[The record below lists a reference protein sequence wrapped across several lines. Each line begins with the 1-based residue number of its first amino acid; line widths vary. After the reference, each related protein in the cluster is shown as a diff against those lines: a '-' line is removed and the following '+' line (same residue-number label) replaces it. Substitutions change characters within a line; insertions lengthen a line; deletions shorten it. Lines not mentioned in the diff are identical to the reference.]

1 MSLRQLQI
9 IVPTNRLN
17 RLEQLLDEGAC
28 IDRWEMPIEDGF
40 TLTGVLVKG
49 ADVEPLSDALF
60 EEFRHTDRFRL
71 TLMSVDATTPKVD
84 DESAPTSPSEPR
96 KTWASRLGR
105 VSREELL
112 QGIES
117 GARPNEMF
125 MIMTLLS
132 TLVACVGLTKDSA
145 AIIIGAMV
153 IAPLLGPNMAL
164 ALGSTLGY
172 LDLMKRSVQA
182 NLVGVS
188 IALSIS
194 IVYGSVML
202 SGEYNT
208 EIMARTSVDLTDIL
222 LALAAGS
229 AGAIALSS
237 GSSGTLVGVMV
248 AVALLPPTATSGMML
263 GQGELGLAGK
273 AAMLA
278 ITNIACI
285 NLSAT
290 GVFLLQG
297 VRPNTWWEAA
307 RARRSIRRALIVWVL
322 VLVVI
327 ATQIVLALRA

>member
-1 MSLRQLQI
+1 VSLRQLQI
-9 IVPTNRLN
+9 ILPTNRLVH
-17 RLEQLLDEGAC
+17 LEHLLDEGAC
-28 IDRWEMPIEDGF
+28 IDRWESPIDGGF
-40 TLTGVLVKG
+40 TLTGVLVRSK
-49 ADVEPLSDALF
+49 DVEALSDTLV
-60 EEFRHTDRFRL
+60 EEFRHAERFRL
-71 TLMSVDATTPKVD
+71 TLLSVEATTPKVEQ
-84 DESAPTSPSEPR
+84 DEPAPATTTPK

-112 QGIES
+112 EDIES

-182 NLVGVS
+182 NLVGVT
-188 IALSIS
+188 IALVIS
-194 IVYGSVML
+194 ITYGAFML
-202 SGEYNT
+202 SGEYNG
-208 EIMARTSVDLTDIL
+208 EILARTSVDLTDIL
-222 LALAAGS
+222 LALAAGA

-290 GVFLLQG
+290 GVFLVQG
-297 VRPNTWWEAA
+297 VRPSTWWEKD
-307 RARRSIRRALIVWVL
+307 RARRSIRRAITVWLGVLLI
-322 VLVVI
+322 LVVVI
-327 ATQIVLALRA
+327 TTTWS